1 MGLAALL
8 VCSSYSS
15 SDTTYGTTGN
25 AASTGLSWVMSNIL
39 PRQAG
44 LTVDGVFYRY
54 TTVKDPSDDML
65 VHVQNEDAQGPGY
78 IFRSTDDW
86 SGLPGNTL
94 TKTVQVGGI
103 PLERWGAGSI
113 QVEGTG
119 SVENASV
126 IYNYKFDPCFD
137 PQADPICPGYIDF
150 NAIYE
155 FAYSDPLDDE
165 LIQAELQRKADL
177 DDKEQKQKESEKK
190 ESKKDERLEKV
201 LGIVNTSLLAA
212 DAASK
217 AAELF
222 AMGAMPL
229 SYYKDLPGGKYEETL
244 TYRDKNLPDN
254 SKGLRNGLAQQL
266 LHQKM
271 VNMQYIIEE
280 KN

>member
-1 MGLAALL
+1 
-8 VCSSYSS
+8 
-15 SDTTYGTTGN
+15 
-25 AASTGLSWVMSNIL
+25 MSNIL

-65 VHVQNEDAQGPGY
+65 VHVQNEDAQGSGY

-86 SGLPGNTL
+86 SGLPGNTI

-103 PLERWGAGSI
+103 PLERWGDGSI
-113 QVEGTG
+113 EVEGTG

-137 PQADPICPGYIDF
+137 PQADPSCPGYIDY

-155 FAYSDPLDDE
+155 SAYSDPLDDE
-165 LIQAELQRKADL
+165 LLQAELERKADL
-177 DDKEQKQKESEKK
+177 EDQDQRQKESEKK
-190 ESKKDERLEKV
+190 ESKKDERLEKT

-222 AMGAMPL
+222 AMGTMPL
-229 SYYKDLPGGKYEETL
+229 PYYKDLPGGKYEETL
-244 TYRDKNLPDN
+244 TYKDKNLPDS

-271 VNMQYIIEE
+271 VNMQYTIEE

>member
-1 MGLAALL
+1 MGLAGLL
-8 VCSSYSS
+8 LCSSYSS

-86 SGLPGNTL
+86 SGLPGNTI

-103 PLERWGAGSI
+103 PIERWGAGSI

-126 IYNYKFDPCFD
+126 IYSYKFDPCFD

-150 NAIYE
+150 NALYE

-165 LIQAELQRKADL
+165 LVQAELQRKADL

-190 ESKKDERLEKV
+190 ESKKDERLEKA

-222 AMGAMPL
+222 AMGSIPQV
-229 SYYKDLPGGKYEETL
+229 YYTNLPGGKYEETL

-271 VNMQYIIEE
+271 VNMQYTIEE